1 VQLRGARP
9 GDEAA
14 IAEVHVRSWQAAY
27 RGLIPDDYLDA
38 LSIEDRTEVW
48 RRIIDESTE
57 PGNGC
62 IVVEEGG
69 RVVGFAHLCP
79 GRDEGADPGTGELT
93 TIYLLNEHRH
103 RGLGRA
109 LLERAIAQLSE
120 AGFDVAT
127 LWVLGTN
134 LAAQRFYEAAGW
146 VADGATRVN
155 DFGAFSRRDIRY
167 RRELPRLG

>member
-1 VQLRGARP
+1 VQLRGARR

-14 IAEVHVRSWQAAY
+14 IAEVHIRSWQAAY

-38 LSIEDRTEVW
+38 LSIEERSEVW

-57 PGNGC
+57 PGSGC

-69 RVVGFAHLCP
+69 RIVGFAHLCP
-79 GRDEGADPGTGELT
+79 CRDEGADPGTGELT
-93 TIYLLNEHRH
+93 TIYLLKEHWH

-109 LLERAIAQLSE
+109 LLEGAVVQLSE
-120 AGFDVAT
+120 AGFGVAT

-134 LAAQRFYEAAGW
+134 VAAQRFYEATGW
-146 VADGATRVN
+146 VPDGATRIN
-155 DFGAFSRRDIRY
+155 DFGAFSRRDLRY
-167 RRELPRLG
+167 RRELPRPG

>member
-1 VQLRGARP
+1 VQLRGARR

-14 IAEVHVRSWQAAY
+14 IAEVHIRSWQAAY

-38 LSIEDRTEVW
+38 LSIEERSEVW

-57 PGNGC
+57 PGSGC

-69 RVVGFAHLCP
+69 RIVGFAHLCP
-79 GRDEGADPGTGELT
+79 CRDEWADPGTGELT
-93 TIYLLNEHRH
+93 TIYLLKEHWH

-109 LLERAIAQLSE
+109 LLEGAVVQLSE
-120 AGFDVAT
+120 AGFGVAT

-134 LAAQRFYEAAGW
+134 VAAQRFYEATGW
-146 VADGATRVN
+146 VPDGATRIN
-155 DFGAFSRRDIRY
+155 DFGAFSRRDLRY
-167 RRELPRLG
+167 RRELPRPG